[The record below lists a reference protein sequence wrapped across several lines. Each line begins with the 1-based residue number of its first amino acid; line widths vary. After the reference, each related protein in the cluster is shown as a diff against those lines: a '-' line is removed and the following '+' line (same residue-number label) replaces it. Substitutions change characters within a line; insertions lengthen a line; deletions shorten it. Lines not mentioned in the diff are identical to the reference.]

1 MIWRA
6 GGKSTRPARMD
17 SVLLS
22 YNLTNYC
29 RSNTESMQY
38 SHYRLRKCLTDVFFQ
53 KQDINSRD
61 KKNDDS
67 MISDFMILIFGL
79 YDI

>member
-1 MIWRA
+1 
-6 GGKSTRPARMD
+6 
-17 SVLLS
+17 
-22 YNLTNYC
+22 
-29 RSNTESMQY
+29 MQY

-53 KQDINSRD
+53 KQYILAR